1 MWFVFTVKIKSH
13 LNYAT
18 TSFVPS
24 FSLHGSVL
32 ILNKTNWKNLDL
44 FIFFSEKWIRIE
56 IIRKN

>member
-44 FIFFSEKWIRIE
+44 FIFFFQKSELELK
-56 IIRKN
+56 